1 MIKFAVIVLS
11 AITLSLYFIY
21 FSVGRSEIYEERL
34 FAANGPYFYGDS
46 SRLIKTV
53 HLTALYF
60 VPKNKEPAEESEWKE
75 QLEAKVAELSKFH
88 ALVTG
93 RSSLL
98 VSTVYPVP
106 IRGLSDNIV
115 YDTDDTNFGN
125 PNALLNIREELRER
139 LLDPRGDL
147 YDADIANINADL
159 HALYILYEGVGAAGM
174 DSAALLSRTY
184 LSRDE
189 YKSTSGSLFAHEFY
203 HTLGVP
209 DGYGETGTS
218 TTGDLMGYSRTIPL
232 EQAYLATSTL
242 NKLGL

>member
-125 PNALLNIREELRER
+125 PNALL
-139 LLDPRGDL
+139 
-147 YDADIANINADL
+147 
-159 HALYILYEGVGAAGM
+159 
-174 DSAALLSRTY
+174 S
-184 LSRDE
+184 
-189 YKSTSGSLFAHEFY
+189 
-203 HTLGVP
+203 
-209 DGYGETGTS
+209 
-218 TTGDLMGYSRTIPL
+218 
-232 EQAYLATSTL
+232 
-242 NKLGL
+242 KLGAVPQQIPPGDI